1 MENEFYEIILKIVKT
16 WIINFF
22 TLFTAI
28 KIINKKSISYSKLNI
43 IQYLIEIVLIMI
55 ITGFEI
61 FIESKSNRFYG
72 IVYLIVFLTFA
83 LCKIKC
89 VNIGYAL
96 VVNLISLGINYTLF
110 SIAVIICGIINR
122 FIKINN
128 ISIAILILILYVV
141 LLIIFLLTKRVKNGF
156 KFIQGNIND
165 GNVDNII
172 LNVSAIIIF
181 FATFLANLNFTEL
194 TEISATF
201 IAMIIITVIMFI
213 TISKSFQMY
222 YKHRVLLKELDSE
235 KEEINQ
241 LNKNIKDLEKENIEI
256 NKVNH
261 TLSHKLKALEHKINK
276 LLMDEEIAKELSIVE
291 KNKIKEN
298 FEDISKEVY
307 KEKAIVSLAKT
318 EIPNI
323 DNMLELMQEECIKNM
338 IEFELQIIGNIFHMT
353 NNYISKEELEILIA
367 DHVKD
372 AIIAINHSD
381 NEYRSI
387 LVRLGKIDNC
397 YSLYIY
403 DSGIEFEEETLKN
416 LGKKPSTT
424 HAEEGGTGL
433 GFMNTFDTL
442 RKHNASLIIKEIS
455 KPCKNNYTKVLMIKF
470 DGKNNFQVKSYKTN
484 TKIEETIK
492 K

>member
-1 MENEFYEIILKIVKT
+1 MRREYYEIIFIVARMF
-16 WIINFF
+16 IINFF
-22 TLFTAI
+22 TMYTSI
-28 KIINKKSISYSKLNI
+28 KIINKKHFCRNNI
-43 IQYLIEIVLIMI
+43 KKYITELIL
-55 ITGFEI
+55 I
-61 FIESKSNRFYG
+61 FIISFMGLYIENKASKFYN
-72 IVYLIVFLTFA
+72 VVFFVLFLTFV
-83 LCKIKC
+83 LCKIER

-96 VVNLISLGINYTLF
+96 IVNLISLGINYTILF
-110 SIAVIICGIINR
+110 IAVTISGIVNSI
-122 FIKINN
+122 FLMNN
-128 ISIAILILILYVV
+128 IANVIVILMSYIIILKL
-141 LLIIFLLTKRVKNGF
+141 FLMQKKLKNGF
-156 KFIQGNIND
+156 DFIQKNIKD

-172 LNVSAIIIF
+172 LSVSVIIIF
-181 FATFLANLNFTEL
+181 FVTFLTNPRTSEDNNIFVAIIL
-194 TEISATF
+194 IS
-201 IAMIIITVIMFI
+201 IIMFI
-213 TISKSFQMY
+213 TISKSFQQY
-222 YKHRVLLKELDSE
+222 YKHRLLLKELESTKAELDQM
-235 KEEINQ
+235 NQ
-241 LNKNIKDLEKENIEI
+241 NNKDLEKENIEI

-276 LLMDEEIAKELSIVE
+276 LLMNEEITKELSIVE

-298 FEDISKEVY
+298 LEDISKEVY
-307 KEKAIVSLAKT
+307 KEKAIVSLTKT

-323 DNMLELMQEECIKNM
+323 DNMLELMQEECIKNK

-470 DGKNNFQVKSYKTN
+470 DGKNNFQVKSYKNN

>member
-16 WIINFF
+16 GIINFF

-28 KIINKKSISYSKLNI
+28 KIMNKKSINFSKLKI
-43 IQYLIEIVLIMI
+43 IQYLMELILSII
-55 ITGFEI
+55 ITCFEI

-72 IVYLIVFLTFA
+72 LVYLIIFLTFV
-83 LCKIKC
+83 LCKTKKIN
-89 VNIGYAL
+89 VGYAL
-96 VVNLISLGINYTLF
+96 VVNLISLGINYIIF
-110 SIAVIICGIINR
+110 FIAVTISGIISSFTFMSNIANIFMI
-122 FIKINN
+122 FIVYIALLKI
-128 ISIAILILILYVV
+128 
-141 LLIIFLLTKRVKNGF
+141 FFMQKRLKNGF
-156 KFIQGNIND
+156 DFIQKNIKD
-165 GNVDNII
+165 DNVDNII
-172 LNVSAIIIF
+172 LSVSVIIIYF
-181 FATFLANLNFTEL
+181 VAFLTNPNFTEVKVN
-194 TEISATF
+194 STF
-201 IAMIIITVIMFI
+201 IAMILISIIMFI
-213 TISKSFQMY
+213 TISKSFQQY
-222 YKHRVLLKELDSE
+222 YKHRLLLKELESTKAELD
-235 KEEINQ
+235 Q
-241 LNKNIKDLEKENIEI
+241 MNKNNKDLEKENIEI

-276 LLMDEEIAKELSIVE
+276 LLMNEEITKELSIVE

-298 FEDISKEVY
+298 LEDISKEVY
-307 KEKAIVSLAKT
+307 KEKAIVSLTKT

-323 DNMLELMQEECIKNM
+323 DNMLELMQEECIKNK

>member
-1 MENEFYEIILKIVKT
+1 MV
-16 WIINFF
+16 
-22 TLFTAI
+22 
-28 KIINKKSISYSKLNI
+28 S
-43 IQYLIEIVLIMI
+43 
-55 ITGFEI
+55 
-61 FIESKSNRFYG
+61 
-72 IVYLIVFLTFA
+72 
-83 LCKIKC
+83 
-89 VNIGYAL
+89 IGYAL
-96 VVNLISLGINYTLF
+96 IVNLISLGINYTIFFIAVTISGIIDSFLLMD
-110 SIAVIICGIINR
+110 SIAN
-122 FIKINN
+122 
-128 ISIAILILILYVV
+128 AILILIVYSF
-141 LLIIFLLTKRVKNGF
+141 LLKIFLAKKKFKNGF
-156 KFIQGNIND
+156 DFIQKNIKD

-172 LNVSAIIIF
+172 LNISAIIIF
-181 FATFLANLNFTEL
+181 LITFTAYIDSSAKINTFLAIIL
-194 TEISATF
+194 IS
-201 IAMIIITVIMFI
+201 IIMFI
-213 TISKSFQMY
+213 TISKSFQQY
-222 YKHRVLLKELDSE
+222 YKHRLLLKELDSTKAE
-235 KEEINQ
+235 LDQ
-241 LNKNIKDLEKENIEI
+241 MNKNNKDLEKENIEI

-307 KEKAIVSLAKT
+307 KEKAIVSLTKT

-323 DNMLELMQEECIKNM
+323 DNMLELMQEECIKNK

-442 RKHNASLIIKEIS
+442 RKNNASLIIKEIS

-470 DGKNNFQVKSYKTN
+470 DGKNNFQVKSYKNN

>member
-1 MENEFYEIILKIVKT
+1 MKKEYYEIIFIVVRMFV
-16 WIINFF
+16 INFF
-22 TLFTAI
+22 TLYTSI
-28 KIINKKSISYSKLNI
+28 KIINKKSNSFNKAIQCLINGVMI
-43 IQYLIEIVLIMI
+43 II

-72 IVYLIVFLTFA
+72 LVYLVILLTFV
-83 LCKIKC
+83 LCKNKK

-96 VVNLISLGINYTLF
+96 VVNLISLAINYMLF
-110 SIAVIICGIINR
+110 FIAVTISGIVNSLKTMSNTANAFMI
-122 FIKINN
+122 FIVYI
-128 ISIAILILILYVV
+128 V
-141 LLIIFLLTKRVKNGF
+141 LLKIFFMQKRLKNGF
-156 KFIQGNIND
+156 DFIQRNITD

-172 LNVSAIIIF
+172 LSISAIIIF
-181 FATFLANLNFTEL
+181 LITFTTYIDSSAKINAFFAIIL
-194 TEISATF
+194 IS
-201 IAMIIITVIMFI
+201 IIMFI
-213 TISKSFQMY
+213 TISKSFQQY
-222 YKHRVLLKELDSE
+222 YKHRLLLKELDSTKAE
-235 KEEINQ
+235 LDQ
-241 LNKNIKDLEKENIEI
+241 MNKNNKDLEKENIEI

-276 LLMDEEIAKELSIVE
+276 LLMNEEITKELSIVE

-323 DNMLELMQEECIKNM
+323 DNMLELMQEECIKNK
-338 IEFELQIIGNIFHMT
+338 IEFELQVIGNIFHMT

-470 DGKNNFQVKSYKTN
+470 DGKNNFQVKSYKIN

>member
-16 WIINFF
+16 WIINFL
-22 TLFTAI
+22 TIYTSM
-28 KIINKKSISYSKLNI
+28 KIINKSNFAEKKIKKVIIEAVLISIITCIGIFVESISSKFYS
-43 IQYLIEIVLIMI
+43 
-55 ITGFEI
+55 
-61 FIESKSNRFYG
+61 
-72 IVYLIVFLTFA
+72 IVYLILFLTFL
-83 LCKIKC
+83 LCKIEII
-89 VNIGYAL
+89 NIGYAL
-96 VVNLISLGINYTLF
+96 MVILISLGINYTLF
-110 SIAVIICGIINR
+110 SVAVIVSGNINR
-122 FIKINN
+122 FIQINN
-128 ISIAILILILYVV
+128 ILIAILIFIIYFTILK
-141 LLIIFLLTKRVKNGF
+141 IFFMAKRLKNGF
-156 KFIQGNIND
+156 DFIQRNIKD
-165 GNVDNII
+165 EIVDNII
-172 LNVSAIIIF
+172 LSISVIIIF
-181 FATFLANLNFTEL
+181 FITFITNLNLTEL
-194 TEISATF
+194 SNIFFALALIS
-201 IAMIIITVIMFI
+201 IIMFI
-213 TISKSFQMY
+213 TISKSFQQY
-222 YKHRVLLKELDSE
+222 YKHRLLLKELDSTKAE
-235 KEEINQ
+235 LDQ
-241 LNKNIKDLEKENIEI
+241 MNKNNKDLEKENIEI

-261 TLSHKLKALEHKINK
+261 TLSHKLKSLEHKINK
-276 LLMDEEIAKELSIVE
+276 LLMNEEITKELSIVE

-298 FEDISKEVY
+298 LEDISKEVY
-307 KEKAIVSLAKT
+307 KEKAIVSLTKT

-323 DNMLELMQEECIKNM
+323 DNMLELMQEECIKNK

-372 AIIAINHSD
+372 AIIAINHSE

-470 DGKNNFQVKSYKTN
+470 DGKNNFQVKSYKNN